1 MTLVYGM
8 GMDAN
13 RTDQDALIREKY
25 AGDETAP
32 GVSADL
38 ARLAAGEPLAYVIG
52 TIPFLGLSLSLDSH
66 PLIPRPET
74 EWWTEELAQ
83 QIGTHRV
90 SVLDLCAGSGAIG
103 LALLKLCPNAH
114 VTFSELVPEHAKVIE
129 KNIVENGLDAS
140 RAVIRTGDLFAP
152 FSHERF
158 DVIATNPPYIPQ
170 VRALDASVIAF
181 EPKEALFAGDDGMDV
196 ISRII
201 DDARE
206 HLSDTGELWMEC
218 DIENIAAAK
227 ELLLDKGYSSAEIRT
242 DQYGRERIVVAHL

>member
-1 MTLVYGM
+1 M

-13 RTDQDALIREKY
+13 STDQEALVREKY
-25 AGDETAP
+25 AGDKNAP
-32 GVSADL
+32 GLREDL
-38 ARLAAGEPLAYVIG
+38 ARLEDGEPLAYVIG
-52 TIPFLGLSLSLDSH
+52 NIPFLGLTVLLDSH

-83 QIGTHRV
+83 QIGNHSV

-114 VTFSELVPEHAKVIE
+114 ITFVELVPEHAALIE

-140 RAVIRTGDLFAP
+140 RTVVRTGDLFAP

-158 DVIATNPPYIPQ
+158 DIIATNPPYVPQ
-170 VRALDASVIAF
+170 TRALDTGVTSF

-201 DDARE
+201 EDARE
-206 HLSDTGELWMEC
+206 HLTDTGELWMEC